1 MARLLPVWALLA
13 SLLGYYFHAEVSLFK
28 GMLVPVLAMIMFCMG
43 LTLSFRDF
51 IKPFQTPL
59 PLLLGISLQF
69 ILMPALAWGIS
80 TVLELPAE
88 ILVGMVLVGT
98 APGGTA
104 SNVLAYLS
112 GGRLALSIGMTAFST
127 LTSVLFTPY
136 LTAFWLGAV
145 VDVDTYGILVSIAQ
159 MVFAPVLGGIL
170 LRSLFLNQVNRI
182 EHYLPA
188 CAAMGIAIAICIVV
202 ALNAGSLDQL
212 SLFVVLA
219 VLLHNSAGLAAGY
232 GLARLFG
239 QDIKTARTIA
249 IEVGTQNTGMAAALA
264 VKHFTALAGLPAAI
278 FSISQNLLGT
288 LLAGYWNRKTKR
300 LTHK

>member
-1 MARLLPVWALLA
+1 MARSLPLWALLA
-13 SLLGYYFHAEVSLFK
+13 SLPGYYFHTEISLFK
-28 GMLVPVLAMIMFCMG
+28 GILVPVLAMIMFCMG

-59 PLLLGISLQF
+59 PLLLGITLQF
-69 ILMPALAWGIS
+69 LLMPMLAWGIS
-80 TVLELPAE
+80 TLFDLPTELL
-88 ILVGMVLVGT
+88 IGMVLVGT

-104 SNVLAYLS
+104 SNVLAYLA

-127 LTSVLFTPY
+127 LTSVLLTPY
-136 LTAFWLGAV
+136 LSSFWLGAV
-145 VDVDTYGILVSIAQ
+145 VDVDTSAMFISIAQ
-159 MVFAPVLGGIL
+159 MVFVPVLSGIL
-170 LRSLFLNQVNRI
+170 LRTLFLDQVNRV
-182 EHYLPA
+182 EPYLPA
-188 CAAMGIAIAICIVV
+188 CAAFGIATAICIVV

-219 VLLHNSAGLAAGY
+219 VLVHNSAGLAAGY
-232 GLARLFG
+232 GFARLFG

-264 VKHFTALAGLPAAI
+264 VKHFSVLAGLPAAI

-288 LLAGYWNRKTKR
+288 LLAGYWNRNSSEQK
-300 LTHK
+300 